1 MAFDTG
7 IVNDSCYTIYDIKLV
22 DGNKLLKVSE
32 RSAASFEEDENTRD
46 ESREMA
52 TDGYIHFKTN
62 QLNLIRTFFA
72 RRSFEILRANTTSG
86 KATGATRVAAGPRG

>member
-46 ESREMA
+46 ESREMS
-52 TDGYIHFKTN
+52 TDGYIHY
-62 QLNLIRTFFA
+62 
-72 RRSFEILRANTTSG
+72 
-86 KATGATRVAAGPRG
+86 

>member
-32 RSAASFEEDENTRD
+32 RSERALRKRREY
-46 ESREMA
+46 SRKIPRN
-52 TDGYIHFKTN
+52 GY
-62 QLNLIRTFFA
+62 
-72 RRSFEILRANTTSG
+72 RRLHPLQN
-86 KATGATRVAAGPRG
+86 